1 MRVQT
6 EAGLL
11 VCTFNGHF
19 KQGDRCLVCVR
30 PERVFIGPAE
40 NRQEG
45 MDVLPRTVN
54 FPSSIG
60 NTMGYNGEMQNG
72 KIFKVD
78 VQNPRYHQPLPPGE
92 MVYISFPH

>member
-1 MRVQT
+1 
-6 EAGLL
+6 
-11 VCTFNGHF
+11 
-19 KQGDRCLVCVR
+19 
-30 PERVFIGPAE
+30 
-40 NRQEG
+40 